1 VLTRLVSFI
10 SLILVIFIV
19 AASAQSSTLEIPI
32 HFTIVPLTVEKGL
45 PLQVTVTNKV
55 RFRLG
60 EPVHGKIVEPVYAF
74 DREVIPTGAE
84 VIGKITGFKSGG
96 TWKRV
101 TSLLAADFT
110 PVRAPLIT
118 FDTVVLDNGT
128 RIPISTTVEAGTDTL
143 VRYNGGL
150 KQTKDIKPTVELK
163 NQTKALVSTSNQHG
177 NDLLKGMLWNL
188 APYHPQSIPTGV
200 RYKATLL
207 EPLDFGTAILGAG
220 AFDKLGSAPASGT
233 TVYARLETPLDS
245 RTATQGAIVKAVLTR
260 PVFSLDRLLIFPVGS
275 RLVGEVVQAHPA
287 GAFHHGGELS
297 FKFTRIE
304 PPASLL
310 LGNAPPQL
318 LDGSLSGILI
328 NHDMSQLRINE
339 RGDIRV
345 AEPKTRF
352 FAPALAM
359 VGVAQGFNYG
369 AEPLS
374 SALLGASEEN
384 MISRLLGT
392 HSGFGL
398 PAGIAGRMVPPVGI
412 GLGLYGLGH
421 AIFSNILSRGLEVRF
436 PMNTPLEVR
445 LDAAQ

>member
-1 VLTRLVSFI
+1 VLTRLVFLI
-10 SLILVIFIV
+10 SLVLTIFIV
-19 AASAQSSTLEIPI
+19 VASAQTSTLESPI

-45 PLQVTVTNKV
+45 PLQVTVTDKV
-55 RFRLG
+55 RFKLG

-74 DREVIPTGAE
+74 DREVIPVGAE

-110 PVRAPLIT
+110 PVRTPLIS

-128 RIPISTTVEAGTDTL
+128 RVPISATVEAGTDTL

-150 KQTKDIKPTVELK
+150 KQAKDIKPTVELK
-163 NQTKALVSTSNQHG
+163 NQTKALVSTTNAHG
-177 NDLLKGMLWNL
+177 DDLLKGMLWNL
-188 APYHPQSIPTGV
+188 APYHPQSISTGV
-200 RYKATLL
+200 RYKVTLM

-220 AFDKLGSAPASGT
+220 AFDKLGSEPPSGT
-233 TVYARLETPLDS
+233 KVFARLETALDS
-245 RTATQGAIVKAVLTR
+245 RTAAQGAIVKAVLTR
-260 PVFSLDRLLIFPVGS
+260 PVFSRDRLLIFPVGS

-304 PPASLL
+304 PPASIL
-310 LGNAPPQL
+310 LGTAPPQK
-318 LDGSLSGILI
+318 LDGSLSGVLI
-328 NHDMSQLRINE
+328 NHDMAQLRINE
-339 RGDIRV
+339 LGDIRV
-345 AEPKTRF
+345 AESKTRF

-374 SALLGASEEN
+374 NALLGASEEN
-384 MISRLLGT
+384 MLSRVLGT

-412 GLGLYGLGH
+412 GLGLYGLGR
-421 AIFSNILSRGLEVRF
+421 AIFSNILSRGQEVRF
-436 PMNTPLEVR
+436 PVSTPLEVR

>member
-1 VLTRLVSFI
+1 VLTRLVFFI
-10 SLILVIFIV
+10 SLILAIFIV
-19 AASAQSSTLEIPI
+19 VASAQSSTLEIPI

-45 PLQVTVTNKV
+45 PLQVTLTDKV
-55 RFRLG
+55 RFKIG

-74 DREVIPTGAE
+74 DREVIPVGAE

-110 PVRAPLIT
+110 PVRTPLIN
-118 FDTVVLDNGT
+118 FDTIVLENGT

-150 KQTKDIKPTVELK
+150 KQAKDIKPTVELK
-163 NQTKALVSTSNQHG
+163 NQTKALVSTSSTHG
-177 NDLLKGMLWNL
+177 DDLLKGMLWNL
-188 APYHPQSIPTGV
+188 APYHPQSLPTGI
-200 RYKATLL
+200 RYKATLM

-220 AFDKLGSAPASGT
+220 AFDKLGSAPPSGT
-233 TVYARLETPLDS
+233 TVFARLETALDS
-245 RTATQGAIVKAVLTR
+245 RTAKQGAIVKAVLTR
-260 PVFSLDRLLIFPVGS
+260 PVFSRDRLLIFPVGS

-287 GAFHHGGELS
+287 GAFHHGGQLS

-304 PPASLL
+304 PPASIL
-310 LGNAPPQL
+310 LGTAPPQE
-318 LDGSLSGILI
+318 LDGSLSAVLI
-328 NHDMSQLRINE
+328 NHDLAQLRINE
-339 RGDIRV
+339 LGDIRV
-345 AEPKTRF
+345 AESKTRF

-359 VGVAQGFNYG
+359 VGVAQGFNFG
-369 AEPLS
+369 AEPLGN
-374 SALLGASEEN
+374 ALLGASEEN
-384 MISRLLGT
+384 MLGRVMGT

-398 PAGIAGRMVPPVGI
+398 PAGLAGRMVPPIGI

-436 PMNTPLEVR
+436 PVNTPLEVR